1 MKENENNEKIEV
13 AAQNI
18 FGVCPMCAA
27 HTMLFES
34 KYSAYALSP
43 SGWITKQ
50 TDSKV
55 YFKIVCPDCGYTYNV
70 KVTPFG
76 LAPVNSE
83 LEDEYENRNPILKDN
98 PLGKI
103 TIN

>member
-1 MKENENNEKIEV
+1 MKNKDKEEKIEI

-18 FGVCPMCAA
+18 FGICPICAA
-27 HTMLFES
+27 HTMLLES
-34 KYSAYALSP
+34 KYAAYRLSP
-43 SGWITKQ
+43 SGWITSQ

-55 YFKIVCPDCGYTYNV
+55 FFKIVCPKCGYVYSV

-76 LAPVNSE
+76 LAPINSE
-83 LEDEYENRNPILKDN
+83 LDEEYENRNPILKDN

-103 TIN
+103 IIS